1 MVDAIAGTA
10 AGGAQGTGEEKSTFT
25 PIPPMKM
32 SAIPAWGAGMGMGAN
47 IAGGILEAHPD
58 FLSALEEGGMTA
70 EDFTSIMQ
78 GLMSEVTKSIAK
90 TTDFLDELDDGE
102 EGCAATAIF
111 K

>member
-1 MVDAIAGTA
+1 
-10 AGGAQGTGEEKSTFT
+10 
-25 PIPPMKM
+25 
-32 SAIPAWGAGMGMGAN
+32 
-47 IAGGILEAHPD
+47 
-58 FLSALEEGGMTA
+58 MTA